1 MSQISIV
8 LDDNSRYTIELVDKY
23 SPEEFISAFENHISK
38 VRKLMPSLGESG
50 AASLPNLS
58 AGKVVNTELFKSPL
72 FVKLNAMI
80 ENYCKN
86 IKIKDNK
93 SMRSFIYTKPIKG
106 ANKRAKTVTW
116 LRPSGHKLHVIL
128 QCRRNEDYSKI
139 DSGNKVIYNPPELG
153 KYPYIKVR
161 HEEEIEYAFN
171 LIKYAYD
178 SMESTQ

>member
-38 VRKLMPSLGESG
+38 VRKLMPSLGEPE
-50 AASLPNLS
+50 AAPMPSLS
-58 AGKVVNTELFKSPL
+58 VDKAVNTKLFKSPL
-72 FVKLNAMI
+72 FVKLNTMI
-80 ENYCKN
+80 ESYCKN
-86 IKIKDNK
+86 IRMKDGT

-106 ANKRAKTVTW
+106 AKTVTW
-116 LRPSGHKLHVIL
+116 LKPSGHKLIVLL

-139 DSGNKVIYNPPELG
+139 DSENKV
-153 KYPYIKVR
+153 KYDKRERGGFPYIDIKS
-161 HEEEIEYAFN
+161 EDEIEYAFN

-178 SMESTQ
+178 SRESRQ